1 MKALRVARLD
11 TQLRGI
17 TFGVLRRLCGR
28 IGHLPDSYLLS
39 DKFNLSGMPQVSGGF
54 SNVRMGVFKG
64 KDVAVKTLRVSKM
77 DDRARVRKVGKQ
89 ITSSRS
95 GSLIRGTQ
103 NFCKEVVA
111 WKNLSHPNVLN
122 LIGVPDTLEDGRFSM
137 VSEWMVN
144 GNITEY
150 VRSHAGNHP
159 KLVGYNRI
167 FPRYLL
173 STFQL
178 ADAIEG
184 LKYLHN
190 ANIVHGGLKGVSPSI
205 RIPRMCLM

>member
-11 TQLRGI
+11 TKLRGI
-17 TFGVLRRLCGR
+17 AFSVLRRLCGR

-39 DKFNLSGMPQVSGGF
+39 DKFNLYGMPQVSGGF
-54 SNVRMGVFKG
+54 SNVRMGAFKG
-64 KDVAVKTLRVSKM
+64 KDVAVKTLRVSKT

-89 ITSSRS
+89 VTSSRS
-95 GSLIRGTQ
+95 GSLIHSTQ
-103 NFCKEVVA
+103 NFCKEVVV

-137 VSEWMVN
+137 VSEWMAN
-144 GNITEY
+144 GNIMEY
-150 VRSHAGNHP
+150 VRSHAGNHL
-159 KLVGYNRI
+159 KLVGYDRI

-173 STFQL
+173 RTFQL

-184 LKYLHN
+184 LKYLHT
-190 ANIVHGGLKGVSPSI
+190 ANIVHGGLKGVSLLI
-205 RIPRMCLM
+205 RIPRM